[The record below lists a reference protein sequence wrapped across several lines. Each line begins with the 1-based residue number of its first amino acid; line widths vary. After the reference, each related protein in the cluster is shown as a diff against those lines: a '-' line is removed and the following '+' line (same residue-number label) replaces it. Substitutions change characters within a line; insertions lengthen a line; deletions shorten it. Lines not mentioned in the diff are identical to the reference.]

1 MMANI
6 SVLRKTTEEESNELK
21 KTSASKL
28 LVTDND
34 DASDFHTQVMQYEKD
49 KLVPYKLEIVWRNV
63 FVMTVLHLA
72 ALVGFYNILFNSKA
86 QTGFWYLAL
95 GSLSGFGILVGAH
108 RLWTHRSFKAHWS
121 VRTVLMILQ
130 TMALQVNYLLLF
142 WLLSLRL
149 IWIYPVFR
157 MTYLNG
163 LVIIVCTTNSR
174 KRMPIHIIRN
184 EDFSLPMSGGFC
196 VVSTQMLN

>member
-6 SVLRKTTEEESNELK
+6 SVLRKSTEEENNELK

-157 MTYLNG
+157 MTYLSG

-174 KRMPIHIIRN
+174 KRMPIRITQN
-184 EDFSLPMSGGFC
+184 GDSSLPMLVGCC
-196 VVSTQMLN
+196 VANIQM

>member
-1 MMANI
+1 MANI

-72 ALVGFYNILFNSKA
+72 ALVGFYNILLNSKA

-142 WLLSLRL
+142 
-149 IWIYPVFR
+149 
-157 MTYLNG
+157 
-163 LVIIVCTTNSR
+163 
-174 KRMPIHIIRN
+174 
-184 EDFSLPMSGGFC
+184 GFC
-196 VVSTQMLN
+196 H